1 MAHALA
7 GHTAC
12 GTGVQSFNVPER
24 EVIKT
29 AFIRLVLS
37 VKSYRV
43 GNFLTTYFLYSFRVI
58 EGIVNS
64 GDSMVGGPGNVHRKF
79 FFGLLKIEVI
89 TLRSFF
95 QRRQYD

>member
-7 GHTAC
+7 GHTAS
-12 GTGVQSFNVPER
+12 GTGVQSFNAPER

-29 AFIRLVLS
+29 TFIGLVFS

-64 GDSMVGGPGNVHRKF
+64 GDRMV
-79 FFGLLKIEVI
+79 
-89 TLRSFF
+89 
-95 QRRQYD
+95 